1 MKHILFLT
9 DFSDTARNSI
19 VYGMEMF
26 KNKDINFYILNAYNI
41 ETPGS
46 PYILQIVEDLKMES
60 EKGLRAELDIIKN
73 KYPSENIQTFSIY
86 GSLVESINK
95 ISEEKNKIF
104 DLIILGC
111 RGETIIENIFLG
123 SNAFDVVKYINNPLI
138 VVPQNAVFYKPKK
151 ITFAADFNNLDDNLL
166 HSFKMIV
173 SFYDAEIIFAN
184 VGKEYDIFSDQE
196 KKQYNDYFQSNK
208 ISFYSIEESDIH
220 KGIIKFNDNQEGDLI
235 VLIRNNYSFI
245 ERFFKPSLTKKM
257 IMRSHKPMIIFHNIK
272 K

>member
-19 VYGMEMF
+19 LYGMEMF

-41 ETPGS
+41 EAPGS

-60 EKGLRAELDIIKN
+60 ENRLQAEIDIIKN
-73 KYPSENIQTFSIY
+73 KFPSESIQPLSVY
-86 GSLVESINK
+86 GSLVEAINK
-95 ISEEKNKIF
+95 ISEEKNKKF

-123 SNAFDVVKYINNPLI
+123 SNAFDVVKHINNPILI
-138 VVPQNAVFYKPKK
+138 VPHKSFYYPPEK
-151 ITFAADFNNLDDNLL
+151 ITFATDFKSLDDSILL
-166 HSFKMIV
+166 SFEKII

-184 VGKEYDIFSDQE
+184 VGKEHDVFSDKE
-196 KKQYNDYFQSNK
+196 KKYYNDFFPSSK
-208 ISFYSIEESDIH
+208 TSFYSIDESDIH
-220 KGIIKFNDNQEGDLI
+220 KAIIKFNDNKEGDLI
-235 VLIRNNYSFI
+235 VLVRNNYSFI